1 MICLASPSSTKG
13 MHTCPSACP
22 VQSLPRAEVRARR
35 QEIARVA
42 KKNREL
48 HSLRCD
54 MEYKLAIARWV
65 GGWVGDVR
73 RAARRAGCGR
83 GCGVRV

>member
-1 MICLASPSSTKG
+1 MTHQARCTHVLNGLTHCLAPNL
-13 MHTCPSACP
+13 PPA
-22 VQSLPRAEVRARR
+22 QSVPREEVRARR
-35 QEIARVA
+35 TEMARVA

-65 GGWVGDVR
+65 C
-73 RAARRAGCGR
+73 GCT
-83 GCGVRV
+83 VE

>member
-1 MICLASPSSTKG
+1 MRGQDRFPTTCAIFAVPS
-13 MHTCPSACP
+13 M
-22 VQSLPRAEVRARR
+22 QSVPREEVRARR
-35 QEIARVA
+35 TEMSRVA

-65 GGWVGDVR
+65 WGGG
-73 RAARRAGCGR
+73 AGL
-83 GCGVRV
+83 GC

>member
-1 MICLASPSSTKG
+1 MTVLPRDNVPMAHPVGALGQLPACLITKLSPS
-13 MHTCPSACP
+13 PAL
-22 VQSLPRAEVRARR
+22 QSVPREEVRARR
-35 QEIARVA
+35 TEMARVA

-65 GGWVGDVR
+65 PFR
-73 RAARRAGCGR
+73 LCGAP
-83 GCGVRV
+83 G